1 MKGGGDEI
9 KFRQKSQNFL
19 NLNVL
24 YVNWF
29 YNFLFL
35 AGVIDPMQFSNRAQG
50 FRNDKSQEISS
61 TTAKSYQPVTQGV
74 VGDKTG
80 SINNIRDP
88 EKKEDIVEEFP
99 SWAGK
104 GHPYITLLLN
114 YMGMG
119 A

>member
-1 MKGGGDEI
+1 
-9 KFRQKSQNFL
+9 
-19 NLNVL
+19 
-24 YVNWF
+24 
-29 YNFLFL
+29 
-35 AGVIDPMQFSNRAQG
+35 MQFSNRAQG

-74 VGDKTG
+74 VGDKSS

-104 GHPYITLLLN
+104 PKISLNPNTYPNLVNKLYILCLKSGN
-114 YMGMG
+114 INNIGNFEFFSDPH
-119 A
+119 

>member
-1 MKGGGDEI
+1 
-9 KFRQKSQNFL
+9 
-19 NLNVL
+19 
-24 YVNWF
+24 
-29 YNFLFL
+29 
-35 AGVIDPMQFSNRAQG
+35 MQFSNRAQG

-74 VGDKTG
+74 VGDKSS

>member
-1 MKGGGDEI
+1 MVAFTIIFFQSTKLD
-9 KFRQKSQNFL
+9 KTNS
-19 NLNVL
+19 
-24 YVNWF
+24 
-29 YNFLFL
+29 LFSIL

-74 VGDKTG
+74 VGDKSS

-88 EKKEDIVEEFP
+88 EKKVDIVEEFP

-104 GHPYITLLLN
+104 PKVS
-114 YMGMG
+114 
-119 A
+119 